1 MCHVV
6 FVSAPPSIPFDL
18 PFHFAPPPPGRTES
32 DFPNA
37 YFYHRAYH
45 RTNIRIRSPPTNNVL
60 YYIRTRIKHY
70 TPPLGVPVGFNLG
83 NARTKLLTSRHR
95 LCVCTLYYIYFDYV
109 PSWTRCVHA
118 VGAEI
123 KINLYA
129 ILWIRIILWS
139 LIKARLQ
146 IVSKFF
152 FSEKSIFQKFY
163 PLRFC
168 LFLKIIQGHIKK
180 NYII

>member
-18 PFHFAPPPPGRTES
+18 PFHFAPPPPGRTRVR
-32 DFPNA
+32 FPKRV
-37 YFYHRAYH
+37 FLPPRVPPDEH
-45 RTNIRIRSPPTNNVL
+45 IRSPPTNNVL

-152 FSEKSIFQKFY
+152 FPKN
-163 PLRFC
+163 RF
-168 LFLKIIQGHIKK
+168 FK
-180 NYII
+180 NFTP